1 VEPGRNGKSRRRGG
15 GNGGGGEEARD
26 VVVDAHGDGRPRG
39 GGEAQTVVGG
49 VGCGQASR
57 GGWVGW
63 AKR

>member
-1 VEPGRNGKSRRRGG
+1 
-15 GNGGGGEEARD
+15 
-26 VVVDAHGDGRPRG
+26 VVDADGDGRPRG